1 MAEVRLKREEEE
13 AEQIGMKR
21 KAKDFSGRSSKRK
34 AIDEDAVNVSLVLF
48 SPALCI
54 EDWRWRQ
61 DEVYFRVNHEKF
73 NIHIRNKLIEAAAT
87 ERFNDCTGLVMR
99 ATLKATEGRQMR
111 LTDVRSGIDMFSMQA
126 LVSYELL
133 DPTSFA
139 NIAMQL
145 SEYDDLSA
153 GLLTPTSKKPSSM
166 SLLKDYLGILASAD
180 NPTPA
185 GRAASFISLN
195 GSKVQVEFE
204 IVGRRLRRRV
214 LEAITRERHG
224 DDGVRIVRLLLD
236 TGKMDEKQ
244 ISKIGMMANKDV
256 RPLLSA
262 LSADSL
268 ISLQEVPKSADR
280 NPTRTFYLWYVDL
293 QKAYSVLLDNLYKTL
308 YNIETRRQAEEEE
321 PGVKAV
327 IEKRQRSDVSQDEER
342 LLTRNEREVLAQW
355 EKKREKLTVLE
366 MRVEEAVFV
375 LRDFGALQNN
385 DE

>member
-1 MAEVRLKREEEE
+1 
-13 AEQIGMKR
+13 
-21 KAKDFSGRSSKRK
+21 
-34 AIDEDAVNVSLVLF
+34 
-48 SPALCI
+48 
-54 EDWRWRQ
+54 
-61 DEVYFRVNHEKF
+61 
-73 NIHIRNKLIEAAAT
+73 
-87 ERFNDCTGLVMR
+87 MR

-244 ISKIGMMANKDV
+244 V
-256 RPLLSA
+256 RNA
-262 LSADSL
+262 L
-268 ISLQEVPKSADR
+268 
-280 NPTRTFYLWYVDL
+280 
-293 QKAYSVLLDNLYKTL
+293 
-308 YNIETRRQAEEEE
+308 RRAS
-321 PGVKAV
+321 
-327 IEKRQRSDVSQDEER
+327 I
-342 LLTRNEREVLAQW
+342 
-355 EKKREKLTVLE
+355 
-366 MRVEEAVFV
+366 
-375 LRDFGALQNN
+375 
-385 DE
+385 